1 MLQNVLWI
9 SLGAVLGALARFAFT
24 HFSSELSHH
33 HGFPYGTLAV
43 NVLGC
48 FAVGYVLTWTADH
61 DHDRWRLLAATGF
74 CGAFTTFSAFA
85 YETMAYWREGQTAAL
100 LLNIAANNVL
110 SLLAVVSGIAL
121 RNGQSN

>member
-9 SLGAVLGALARFAFT
+9 SLRAVLGALARFAFT
-24 HFSSELSHH
+24 HLSSELTQH
-33 HGFPYGTLAV
+33 HGFPYGTLAA

-48 FAVGYVLTWTADH
+48 FAVGYILTWAADH

-85 YETMAYWREGQTAAL
+85 YESMAYWREGQMAVF
-100 LLNIAANNVL
+100 LLNLVSNNLL
-110 SLLAVVSGIAL
+110 SLLAVVGGIAL